1 MKILLLAITVSLSLI
16 QFSQLQA
23 QPAAIVASPTADDI
37 RFCGEKLPSYLPIV
51 AQRWQKTVTRR
62 ARYTDDLLDIQ
73 RKAAVLFPIIEPI
86 LEQNAIPKDLKYLA
100 LVESEL
106 KSQSISRKGAVGLWQ
121 LMPKTAR
128 KLGLTVRRRHDD
140 RYDVRKAT
148 QAACRY
154 MWELYRQTG
163 SWMLAAS
170 AYNAGPTYIAQL
182 SKQFSPEHPLMLP
195 FAKAETQLYVYQ
207 ALAYKELLTRPQN
220 YSDLLSDRVIMALAK
235 GNSGISAT
243 DRLAILAV
251 IEKPHPESESE
262 NVPDEMEE
270 ASLSNAAVVVVGSET
285 TETVQLRDV
294 RPVALTEAKTE
305 PVSSGVSH
313 HYWPTVQTRSIT
325 NNALTEGQLF
335 VFEVTSPQTIDE
347 VTLAVGD
354 MVYAHVEI
362 IDKTSGRVYL
372 RADRVMSSQTRETK
386 PLRLVAVEKS
396 RQPGVPLPV
405 RDALATGWQL
415 AWEKI

>member
-1 MKILLLAITVSLSLI
+1 MKILLLAITVSLSLT
-16 QFSQLQA
+16 QFFQVQA
-23 QPAAIVASPTADDI
+23 QPAATVAPPTTDDI
-37 RFCGEKLPSYLPIV
+37 RFCGEKLPSYLPTV

-106 KSQSISRKGAVGLWQ
+106 KSQSISRKGAAGLWQ

-220 YSDLLSDRVIMALAK
+220 YSDLLSDRVILALAK
-235 GNSGISAT
+235 GNHGISAT
-243 DRLAILAV
+243 DRQAILAV
-251 IEKPHPESESE
+251 IEKPHPETESE

-270 ASLSNAAVVVVGSET
+270 ASLANATVVVAGLET
-285 TETVQLRDV
+285 AETVQLRDV
-294 RPVALTEAKTE
+294 RPVALTEAKST
-305 PVSSGVSH
+305 PVSPAVARH
-313 HYWPTVQTRSIT
+313 WPSVQTRSIT
-325 NNALTEGQLF
+325 NNTLTEGQLF

-347 VTLAVGD
+347 VKLAVGD

-362 IDKTSGRVYL
+362 IDKSSGRVYL

-405 RDALATGWQL
+405 RDVLATGWQL